1 MIELASATAQVLHK
15 DNVRYL
21 RLWCVPGFAA
31 QWLSEQLANF
41 ERQWP
46 ELTIEM
52 RPTDAPADLILHQA
66 DIDIRFYGDSYR
78 PSTCGKRLRFVEL
91 ARPPFLVVA
100 TPDLAADP
108 PKPHP
113 RQEPAY
119 GQLLHEYH
127 HHT

>member
-52 RPTDAPADLILHQA
+52 RPTDDPADLIMHHA
-66 DIDIRFYGDSYR
+66 DIDLRFYGDSYHPR
-78 PSTCGKRLRFVEL
+78 PGGKGLRFCDR
-91 ARPPFLVVA
+91 ARQPILVAAKRTPTDKPPTA
-100 TPDLAADP
+100 PT
-108 PKPHP
+108 K
-113 RQEPAY
+113 
-119 GQLLHEYH
+119 
-127 HHT
+127 